1 MGTERRK
8 QQSSVKLTEREEIFL
23 DEISPDAD
31 ESGRPSS
38 VVFFEFQKGPVGGV
52 AGRAGARARAPEM
65 APRTARTIE

>member
-31 ESGRPSS
+31 ESGRPSW
-38 VVFFEFQKGPVGGV
+38 VVFF
-52 AGRAGARARAPEM
+52 
-65 APRTARTIE
+65 